1 MKISKEWISF
11 LREQYPKGSRI
22 KLREM
27 NNELH
32 PVPPGTMGILEHIDD
47 MGTFHMKWDD
57 GRTLGLIVGEDSFTV
72 LPPET
77 KLMKLYMPLTVST
90 YDREYD
96 EPELISSTSAVRYAD
111 NISAAIQ
118 RERQPEEAER
128 GLMAY
133 YGRDDEIDRKVRS
146 YNFNVEVRNGKLWG
160 VAECQIIGELT
171 ERELEIL
178 KDDITGQAA
187 DGFGEGFEQREIEC
201 FDGFEIYAHFWNWGE
216 DWSIQTEEELF
227 GQKIGQTAR
236 AEIKMM

>member
-1 MKISKEWISF
+1 
-11 LREQYPKGSRI
+11 
-22 KLREM
+22 
-27 NNELH
+27 
-32 PVPPGTMGILEHIDD
+32 
-47 MGTFHMKWDD
+47 
-57 GRTLGLIVGEDSFTV
+57 
-72 LPPET
+72 
-77 KLMKLYMPLTVST
+77 
-90 YDREYD
+90 
-96 EPELISSTSAVRYAD
+96 
-111 NISAAIQ
+111 
-118 RERQPEEAER
+118 
-128 GLMAY
+128 MAY

-227 GQKIGQTAR
+227 GQKTGQNAC